1 MDIREHIEHG
11 AIKTGSFRKLAETL
25 EIHENNLRLA
35 KTGKRSLPNDAVVK
49 LAAITGEELGVLL
62 AANELTTEK
71 KEDKRRFWMNYLD
84 HAKAACVAGAAGAV
98 ITFATPSPAEATP
111 AQETKTEAFLV
122 MLNRL
127 FKRAKIAAVAALQI
141 QPLAPDPKTA

>member
-1 MDIREHIEHG
+1 MKINEYIDEAAKKAG
-11 AIKTGSFRKLAETL
+11 NYRKLADFLGLTEA
-25 EIHENNLRLA
+25 NLGSARRGA
-35 KTGKRSLPNDAVVK
+35 RSLPNDAVVK

-98 ITFATPSPAEATP
+98 ITFATTSPAEAAP
-111 AQETKTEAFLV
+111 VQKTKTEQIAV
-122 MLNRL
+122 M
-127 FKRAKIAAVAALQI
+127 
-141 QPLAPDPKTA
+141 